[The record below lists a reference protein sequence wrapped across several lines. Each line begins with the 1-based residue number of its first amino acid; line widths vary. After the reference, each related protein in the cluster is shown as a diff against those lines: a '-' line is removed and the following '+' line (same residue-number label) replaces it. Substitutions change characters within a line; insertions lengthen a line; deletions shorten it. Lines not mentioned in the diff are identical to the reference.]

1 VPGLLTVEANGL
13 GPPSLV
19 RVRYGEQGYYWQ
31 VVDRYNRVLE
41 QSDRRFSTCYWA
53 LGAAKPYV
61 RGLPYVMKLGPS
73 FPKPKQRETGSRT
86 TDSGEEK
93 N

>member
-1 VPGLLTVEANGL
+1 MERNGL

-19 RVRYGEQGYYWQ
+19 CVWYGEDGYYWQ

-41 QSDRRFSTCYWA
+41 ESKKRFSTCYWA
-53 LGAAKPYV
+53 LGDAKPYV
-61 RGLPYVMKLGPS
+61 RGLPYVMQLGPS
-73 FPKPKQRETGSRT
+73 IPKPKQRETRSRT